1 MRYDCS
7 MTNAYSRKKAGLAPG
22 PESDDWHR
30 ADIKA
35 ALEKAGWSLRQ
46 LSIHHGLTPKTFQHA
61 MSRPYPKGERAIA
74 EAIGEL
80 PQVIWPS
87 RYGADGLS
95 NRRPGRKPKKPEH
108 ITPVECSKGECRTET
123 SDEVNDE

>member
-1 MRYDCS
+1 
-7 MTNAYSRKKAGLAPG
+7 MTSANSRKKAGVAPG
-22 PESDDWHR
+22 PEREDWHR

-61 MSRPYPKGERAIA
+61 MWRPYPKGERAIA
-74 EAIGEL
+74 EAIGVP

-87 RYGADGLS
+87 RYGPDGQP
-95 NRRPGRKPKKPEH
+95 NRRRGRKPRIPAH
-108 ITPVECSKGECRTET
+108 LSSDECSKGEPRTET
-123 SDEVNDE
+123 QAERGE